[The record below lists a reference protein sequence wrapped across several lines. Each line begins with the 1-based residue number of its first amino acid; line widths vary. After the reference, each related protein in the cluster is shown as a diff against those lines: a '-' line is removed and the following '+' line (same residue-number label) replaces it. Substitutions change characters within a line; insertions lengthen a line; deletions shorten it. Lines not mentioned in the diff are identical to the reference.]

1 MLYDDVINDNDYVR
15 FKRVTED
22 GELRQYNERQEPW
35 TCCMHDTADD
45 PSSIVVVHELINNM
59 SFSC

>member
-1 MLYDDVINDNDYVR
+1 
-15 FKRVTED
+15 
-22 GELRQYNERQEPW
+22 
-35 TCCMHDTADD
+35 MHDTADD

>member
-22 GELRQYNERQEPW
+22 GELTQYNER
-35 TCCMHDTADD
+35 
-45 PSSIVVVHELINNM
+45 
-59 SFSC
+59 

>member
-22 GELRQYNERQEPW
+22 GELRQYNER
-35 TCCMHDTADD
+35 
-45 PSSIVVVHELINNM
+45 
-59 SFSC
+59 